1 MVAGLSKGMG
11 RDMRR
16 RLGEILVAEGV
27 IDAGQLQAALAEAAL
42 LGRRVGEVLVS
53 RGDVTEAQILGA
65 LAAQLGVE
73 VAPLATTAMLPKRL
87 LKLIPAALAR
97 DRLVLPVF
105 LDAQSGMLEVAM
117 ADPADHELLD
127 ELRFRTG
134 HDIRPMVAMASEVA
148 EAVDRFYFDGQATP
162 TPTPSPA
169 QIRRDTVPLVRSQ
182 HLASAQVTRP
192 VSPAA
197 ASEIYQHG
205 LMSEPL
211 DDLPSVEADA
221 DIDTLRAQVGHLRGQ
236 LSRAYAI
243 LQEASAA
250 HAMLLAMLDERGV
263 VDRHLFERRL
273 RERLDSLKGG

>member
-1 MVAGLSKGMG
+1 
-11 RDMRR
+11 MRR

-65 LAAQLGVE
+65 LAAQLGVQ

-87 LKLIPAALAR
+87 LKLIPASMAR
-97 DRLVLPVF
+97 ERLVLPVF

-148 EAVDRFYFDGQATP
+148 EAVDRFYFEAPGTP

-169 QIRRDTVPLVRSQ
+169 QIRRDPTPTVRTQ

-197 ASEIYQHG
+197 AEEALFEHG
-205 LMSEPL
+205 PIVSQMN
-211 DDLPSVEADA
+211 DLPSVESDA
-221 DIDTLRAQVGHLRGQ
+221 DIETLQAQVGHLRGQ
-236 LSRAYAI
+236 LARAYAI

-250 HAMLLAMLDERGV
+250 HQMLIAMLDERGV

-273 RERLDSLKGG
+273 RERLDSLKGQ